1 MGTLKS
7 IAPFDN
13 APPMVLAFL
22 KLDGSVQVVDENNPL
37 PGAGGGGGAANDRE
51 LITLVFRVT
60 TAFSGASVGDLLT
73 LTQILDVDGA
83 AASVATVWRNQTTGA
98 DLGSAPSFANVEL
111 AGSGGSATA
120 AKQDT
125 IIGLIDTLEAL
136 VTGVQTR
143 LDAANASLDA
153 IEAQTLSTGAA
164 LTCSDASATA
174 IIPTLDASAY
184 AANDVLFTATEIPSA
199 VYAGKAALLAGVTVI
214 DKDDQAA
221 AGLDLY
227 FFTVGTASMGARN
240 APATSIS
247 DADAEEF
254 LGRVSIASADWE
266 DVGGAKIARVNAGN
280 IPLIGEGS
288 PGTSIWVIGVTR
300 GTPTPSVNGLVIRPF
315 IIR

>member
-1 MGTLKS
+1 MADQIIAVMSGLPKRYQDMG
-7 IAPFDN
+7 
-13 APPMVLAFL
+13 
-22 KLDGSVQVVDENNPL
+22 DGTFAEVVVAA
-37 PGAGGGGGAANDRE
+37 GGGGGGAANDRE

-153 IEAQTLSTGAA
+153 IEAQSISTAA
-164 LTCSDASATA
+164 VLTSSDSSAASVIPNLDTA
-174 IIPTLDASAY
+174 AY
-184 AANDVLFTATEIPSA
+184 TAGDVLFTAAEIANA
-199 VYAGKAALLAGVTVI
+199 VNSGKAALLAGVTVI

-227 FFTVGTASMGARN
+227 FFSIGTASMGARN
-240 APATSIS
+240 APATSIT
-247 DADAEEF
+247 DADADKF

-280 IPLIGEGS
+280 IPLVGEGS
-288 PGTSIWVIGVTR
+288 PNTSVWVIGVTR
-300 GTPTPSVNGLVIRPF
+300 GTPTQTANGIVVRPF
-315 IIR
+315 IVR